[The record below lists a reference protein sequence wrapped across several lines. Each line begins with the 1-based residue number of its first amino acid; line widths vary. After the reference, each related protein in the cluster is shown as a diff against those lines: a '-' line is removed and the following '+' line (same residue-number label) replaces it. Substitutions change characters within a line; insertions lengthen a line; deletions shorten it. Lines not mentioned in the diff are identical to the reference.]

1 MILMVNAG
9 LQLQQLSE
17 DEALAQAIAAS
28 LADVPAPSTASTS
41 QSPSAAASHI
51 RTDSHATTFAHPPSE
66 TSRQHQANG
75 ASTSA
80 VRHSANKCKKISLPM

>member
-1 MILMVNAG
+1 MLNAG

-41 QSPSAAASHI
+41 QPSSAAASHI
-51 RTDSHATTFAHPPSE
+51 RTDSHARASAQPPSE

-75 ASTSA
+75 TSTSA
-80 VRHSANKCKKISLPM
+80 VRHSATRLI